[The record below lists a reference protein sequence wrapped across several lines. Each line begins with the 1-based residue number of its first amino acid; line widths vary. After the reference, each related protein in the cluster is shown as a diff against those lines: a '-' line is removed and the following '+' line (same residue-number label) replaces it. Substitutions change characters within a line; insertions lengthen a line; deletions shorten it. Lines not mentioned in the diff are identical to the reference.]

1 MHRLWYIAF
10 PNQCKLLEGLR
21 ILLLRASSHVT
32 PFFSIYMAQKWKDDG
47 ALVCVMYGKIV
58 GMIFEQL
65 YVFVKTLRF
74 ILTAWWLIR
83 PYVLTYAI
91 RLFKQRRGKKETRF
105 IAVDSKQ
112 FLFRNR
118 NYLARRF
125 QFHRRKF
132 TYFEKKNWCMYVLF
146 CCRAKSL
153 KTLSLK
159 PTFLIWRKKSIW
171 PMPFLGP

>member
-74 ILTAWWLIR
+74 ILTA
-83 PYVLTYAI
+83 
-91 RLFKQRRGKKETRF
+91 
-105 IAVDSKQ
+105 
-112 FLFRNR
+112 
-118 NYLARRF
+118 
-125 QFHRRKF
+125 
-132 TYFEKKNWCMYVLF
+132 
-146 CCRAKSL
+146 
-153 KTLSLK
+153 
-159 PTFLIWRKKSIW
+159 
-171 PMPFLGP
+171 